1 MNNLVLVA
9 ITFVVFWG
17 TFFPLISEAITG
29 EKHALGPPWYGKY
42 IVPLAIILA
51 LLSGIGPLLSWRRA
65 TAANL
70 RRNFA
75 LPVGLGVAAVAI
87 ALVFGGGRRP
97 AAVLMFAACGFLL
110 G

>member
-51 LLSGIGPLLSWRRA
+51 VLSGIGPLLSWRRA
-65 TAANL
+65 TPANT
-70 RRNFA
+70 RRNFVV
-75 LPVGLGVAAVAI
+75 PIGI
-87 ALVFGGGRRP
+87 ALGAVVVSLALGGGRRP
-97 AAVLMFAACGFLL
+97 WAELMFAAC
-110 G
+110 